1 MSNEEYKNIEDKMK
15 KTTKVLKEELMTIR
29 AGRANP
35 AILDKLTV
43 DYYGTPTPINQI
55 ATVSVPEARLILIQP
70 WEAKMT
76 TEIEKEIQKS
86 DIGINPNN
94 DGKVIRLVFPM
105 LTEERRKEL
114 TKTVKKYG
122 EEAKVAIR
130 SIRREGIEHMK
141 ALKKDGE
148 LTEDDLKEAE
158 KDIQNMTDKYTA
170 EIDKIVEQK
179 DAEILEV

>member
-1 MSNEEYKNIEDKMK
+1 MSKEEYKNIEEKMK
-15 KTTKVLKEELMTIR
+15 KTIQVLKDELTGVR

-35 AILDKLTV
+35 AILDKLSV

-55 ATVSVPEARLILIQP
+55 ASVTVPEARVIMIQP
-70 WEAKMT
+70 WEAKMIK
-76 TEIEKEIQKS
+76 EIEKEIQKS

-94 DGKVIRLVFPM
+94 DVKVIRLIFPM

-114 TKTVKKYG
+114 TKVVKKYG
-122 EEAKVAIR
+122 EDSKVAIR
-130 SIRREGIEHMK
+130 AIRRDGIEHMK
-141 ALKKDGE
+141 TLKKDGE
-148 LTEDDLKEAE
+148 LTEDDLKTAE
-158 KDIQNMTDKYTA
+158 KDIQNMTDKFIA